1 MSKVNYR
8 SDFREAYN
16 YDSSIDYSKE
26 VEKWNKATE
35 EGNKQTQRELIDR
48 HGGIISLFAKRQYQT
63 DRREELHTYTDE
75 ELATELRQRGF
86 EVWKW
91 DRLPDWKENL

>member
-1 MSKVNYR
+1 MENPDIRMRETPTAIASER
-8 SDFREAYN
+8 S
-16 YDSSIDYSKE
+16 
-26 VEKWNKATE
+26 KATE
-35 EGNKQTQRELIDR
+35 EGDKQTQRELIDR

-75 ELATELRQRGF
+75 ELARELRSRGF

-91 DRLPDWKENL
+91 DKLPEWKDKKPSGI

>member
-1 MSKVNYR
+1 METKRKRKSKKMNE
-8 SDFREAYN
+8 REA
-16 YDSSIDYSKE
+16 
-26 VEKWNKATE
+26 
-35 EGNKQTQRELIDR
+35 
-48 HGGIISLFAKRQYQT
+48 
-63 DRREELHTYTDE
+63 LHTYTDK

>member
-35 EGNKQTQRELIDR
+35 EGNKQAQRELIDR
-48 HGGIISLFAKRQYQT
+48 HGGIISLLAKRQYQT

>member
-1 MSKVNYR
+1 M
-8 SDFREAYN
+8 
-16 YDSSIDYSKE
+16 
-26 VEKWNKATE
+26 
-35 EGNKQTQRELIDR
+35 
-48 HGGIISLFAKRQYQT
+48 
-63 DRREELHTYTDE
+63 REERKELSTYTDE

>member
-1 MSKVNYR
+1 MENPDTRMRETPTAIAAER
-8 SDFREAYN
+8 SIAI
-16 YDSSIDYSKE
+16 SGG
-26 VEKWNKATE
+26 
-35 EGNKQTQRELIDR
+35 GNKQAQRELIDR

>member
-35 EGNKQTQRELIDR
+35 
-48 HGGIISLFAKRQYQT
+48 
-63 DRREELHTYTDE
+63 
-75 ELATELRQRGF
+75 LRQRGF

>member
-35 EGNKQTQRELIDR
+35 EGNKQAQRELIDR
-48 HGGIISLFAKRQYQT
+48 HGGIIALLAKRQYQRDKIKRYGST
-63 DRREELHTYTDE
+63 
-75 ELATELRQRGF
+75 
-86 EVWKW
+86 
-91 DRLPDWKENL
+91 

>member
-26 VEKWNKATE
+26 V
-35 EGNKQTQRELIDR
+35 
-48 HGGIISLFAKRQYQT
+48 
-63 DRREELHTYTDE
+63 
-75 ELATELRQRGF
+75 
-86 EVWKW
+86 WKW